1 MVAKDEV
8 KTLLNKNKQ
17 SKSPLYYIEKYHIP
31 ATKIT
36 NVILLTIAS
45 LLFIIGGSIMK
56 NGNAVKEFGITY
68 IIFSSLSFIFQLFTF
83 IILRSLIDI
92 RIGIRSDL
100 LTSMQQITGFFL
112 YLIIP
117 IASSIAML
125 VCGALLV
132 DAPARARD
140 VHPFCIIWG
149 GIALGIGVL
158 LMVVDFFIFN
168 GNYSIPASKIITLL
182 VHFGATI
189 SLIVGSAFMLDGK
202 LIKEFSLEFII
213 FSSISIFLLLVTI
226 LVLRYIFLRKEM
238 FDQCKEKPLR
248 ILEWILGVLTYMIFP
263 FLTCLV
269 MFITGILIFDDNV
282 FKSVKAKDVS
292 IFTIIWGSFFL
303 VLEIISSI
311 VHFVLAGGSIR
322 FK

>member
-1 MVAKDEV
+1 MGANEEV

-45 LLFIIGGSIMK
+45 LLFIIGGSVMK

-100 LTSMQQITGFFL
+100 LTSMQQIIGFFL

-158 LMVVDFFIFN
+158 FMVVDFFIFN
-168 GNYSIPASKIITLL
+168 GNYSIPASKIITLMI
-182 VHFGATI
+182 HFGATI

-226 LVLRYIFLRKEM
+226 LVLRHIFFRKGIVEQFNNNSFRM
-238 FDQCKEKPLR
+238 
-248 ILEWILGVLTYMIFP
+248 EWPLGVLTYIILP
-263 FLTCLV
+263 FFTCLI
-269 MFITGILIFDDNV
+269 MFVTGILIFDDNV
-282 FKSVKAKDVS
+282 FKSVSTKEVS
-292 IFTIIWGSFFL
+292 TFTIIWGSVLFVVEIFF
-303 VLEIISSI
+303 SI
-311 VHFVLAGGSIR
+311 FHFALAN